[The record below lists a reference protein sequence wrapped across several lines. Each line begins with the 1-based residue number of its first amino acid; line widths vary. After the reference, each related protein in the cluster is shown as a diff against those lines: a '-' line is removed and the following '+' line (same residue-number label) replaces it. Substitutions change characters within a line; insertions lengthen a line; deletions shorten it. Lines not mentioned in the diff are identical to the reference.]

1 MRFLFVP
8 GAVALV
14 PAPQGQAAP
23 SAKHVDA
30 VTAKAYA
37 PLKALQN
44 DDGSFAPK
52 FGGPGV
58 TALVVAGLVRSG
70 KGPTDPVV
78 AKALKYLENSVQKDG
93 GIYTQ
98 RLANYTTCCSVMAL
112 KEANNDGKYD
122 KVLAGAA
129 DYLKNEFGVP
139 SILSPTPYGIANT
152 DALLR
157 NISTLTGKPAYMAP
171 EMIAELRA
179 DQRSDIFGLGVVLY
193 EMLTGRRLFAGASP
207 TDVLAAVLRADVP
220 DPREAHPA
228 VPEPVVGILRQALQR
243 APEKRF
249 SSAAEMGAACE
260 HFLYDKGYGPTNL
273 ALKQYLGELFP
284 EPAPPEELDESAFP
298 ELEAELLPIDDG
310 AAPAADD
317 PARTAVRPAPPDHG
331 TLPPR

>member
-129 DYLKNEFGVP
+129 DYLKKLQATDDVPESDSADGGVGYDGRGRP
-139 SILSPTPYGIANT
+139 DMSNT
-152 DALLR
+152 H
-157 NISTLTGKPAYMAP
+157 
-171 EMIAELRA
+171 
-179 DQRSDIFGLGVVLY
+179 FF
-193 EMLTGRRLFAGASP
+193 GRRSSP
-207 TDVLAAVLRADVP
+207 RA
-220 DPREAHPA
+220 
-228 VPEPVVGILRQALQR
+228 
-243 APEKRF
+243 
-249 SSAAEMGAACE
+249 
-260 HFLYDKGYGPTNL
+260 
-273 ALKQYLGELFP
+273 
-284 EPAPPEELDESAFP
+284 
-298 ELEAELLPIDDG
+298 
-310 AAPAADD
+310 
-317 PARTAVRPAPPDHG
+317 
-331 TLPPR
+331 